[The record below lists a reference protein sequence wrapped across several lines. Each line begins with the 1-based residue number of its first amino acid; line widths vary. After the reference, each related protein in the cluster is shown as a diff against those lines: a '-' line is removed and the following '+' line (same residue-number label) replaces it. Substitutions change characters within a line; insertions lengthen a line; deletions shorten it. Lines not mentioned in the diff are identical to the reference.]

1 MEMEIGGVKKKDE
14 GIEAGTSL
22 DGSYGN
28 VTLSD
33 EENEIRILKWKFEL
47 MLNAMDDTKGPR

>member
-1 MEMEIGGVKKKDE
+1 MEIGGVKKKDE
-14 GIEAGTSL
+14 GIEAETSL

-33 EENEIRILKWKFEL
+33 EENEIRILKWQFEL
-47 MLNAMDDTKGPR
+47 VLKAMDDTTGSM